1 MKIRSVFCYE
11 KAMNEAIKLPLG
23 RVSLNSNLIL
33 PVCKKDSI
41 YLHPC
46 GKDLAVPALANFIDI
61 GFHFYSLL
69 VRTETSLSLS
79 LTRGRTLWQ
88 LIQFSS
94 SSMYTRYIS
103 FLSYD

>member
-46 GKDLAVPALANFIDI
+46 GKDLCLHLPTLLILAFIFI
-61 GFHFYSLL
+61 HF
-69 VRTETSLSLS
+69 
-79 LTRGRTLWQ
+79 
-88 LIQFSS
+88 
-94 SSMYTRYIS
+94 
-103 FLSYD
+103 